1 MQQLAAIDD
10 KNRLEEIAETLIAIL
25 GELRDCNRREQ
36 ERDARREAES
46 AAAKERYAR
55 L

>member
-1 MQQLAAIDD
+1 MEQFSSVDEQS
-10 KNRLEEIAETLIAIL
+10 RLEEIAETLIAIL
-25 GELRDCNRREQ
+25 KELRDSNRRER

-46 AAAKERYAR
+46 AAAKLRYAG

>member
-1 MQQLAAIDD
+1 MEQFSSITEQT
-10 KNRLEEIAETLIAIL
+10 RLEEIAETLIAIL
-25 GELRDCNRREQ
+25 KELRDSNRRER

-46 AAAKERYAR
+46 AAAKVRYSG